1 MAYLISISISV
12 QRSATSV
19 YRIQSIRSKS
29 IAPFAEFPSVS
40 LFPEHLDDSQG
51 GNWSPH
57 RWYIMEAV
65 RTYSAKTEKK
75 WLKNAGISYMMPY
88 IMVVIGWAF
97 LLGSLFLFVGKLGD
111 HGKLSGFNVIGY

>member
-1 MAYLISISISV
+1 
-12 QRSATSV
+12 
-19 YRIQSIRSKS
+19 
-29 IAPFAEFPSVS
+29 
-40 LFPEHLDDSQG
+40 
-51 GNWSPH
+51 
-57 RWYIMEAV
+57 MEAV

-111 HGKLSGFNVIGY
+111 HGKLSGFNVNVLVILAKKKTKKSAR